1 MTLFSLTDF
10 RLDGSTAV
18 VTGGS
23 RNIGRS
29 IALAYAAAGADLVL
43 VARHAGPLAQV
54 AGLAREAGAAVR
66 EVVAD
71 VSTAEGVAALAEA
84 TDELEVDILVNNA
97 HTIGG
102 TPGRPLLET
111 DDDVWYDVLTTNLM
125 APFRLAR
132 HFGRRMMRRG
142 GGSILNLVSGS
153 GLQPTPGLGP
163 YGASK
168 AALSMLTRSLAVEVA
183 PTVRVN
189 ALCPGLVSE
198 DGQPRNDAH
207 RLLLE
212 AVPMHRVAEPDEIAG
227 AALYLVS
234 PAASYTTGAVLVAN
248 GGRPW

>member
-71 VSTAEGVAALAEA
+71 VSTAEGVAALAKA
-84 TDELEVDILVNNA
+84 TDELDVDILVNNA

-102 TPGRPLLET
+102 TPGRSLLET
-111 DDDVWYDVLTTNLM
+111 DDDVWHDVLTTNLM

-142 GGSILNLVSGS
+142 RGSILNLVSGS